1 MGAYKPMFTVAL
13 IGGIASGKSSAL
25 AFFQEKNITCIS
37 ADTIAKRLTEKNTPD
52 YQAIAQYLGSDYLDA
67 HGGLDR
73 SKMRKHLLHSPAFKQ
88 WLEQLLHPK
97 IRRQMLELRN
107 QATSPYCVFEIPL
120 LKDKKSY
127 GIDEVL
133 CINCDEKKQIQRLQ
147 QRHLTEEEIQGL
159 LAAQIPLQQR
169 IELADVVI
177 NNDGSIQ
184 NFYQALEPLHEK
196 YLKLSSEAQKTS

>member
-1 MGAYKPMFTVAL
+1 MFTVAL

-37 ADTIAKRLTEKNTPD
+37 ADTIAKRLTEKHTPD

-73 SKMRKHLLHSPAFKQ
+73 SKIRKHLLHSPTFKQ

-97 IRRQMLELRN
+97 IRHQMLELRN
-107 QATSPYCVFEIPL
+107 QATSLYCVLEIPL